1 MYLPYNT
8 KWQTIINNL
17 KCFHKPLSL
26 SLSFE
31 MVKGKVDDYPK
42 SIFEVLKSDQE
53 TDRDV
58 RIGP

>member
-1 MYLPYNT
+1 
-8 KWQTIINNL
+8 
-17 KCFHKPLSL
+17 
-26 SLSFE
+26 